1 MHICMDEVNLV
12 IAAMRDLIY
21 MMPLIRVKI
30 GFQ

>member
-21 MMPLIRVKI
+21 MMPLIRVKM
-30 GFQ
+30 GL

>member
-21 MMPLIRVKI
+21 MTPLIRVKM
-30 GFQ
+30 GF

>member
-21 MMPLIRVKI
+21 MMPLIRVKM
-30 GFQ
+30 GFY

>member
-21 MMPLIRVKI
+21 MMPLIRVKM
-30 GFQ
+30 GF

>member
-30 GFQ
+30 GF